1 MYIEFDILVAL
12 FLKPCR
18 WMFVELGYLVRHE
31 SHFQSLSIGIKYI
44 VLECLYTIPHIKCI
58 PEACGFLKWQKT
70 QSCCIFF
77 LNNATMCWTR
87 NGAVEH
93 LSGYSY
99 QLYQWWV
106 FSVDFCRF
114 CVLIRFFHPRHNG
127 QWPPTS
133 KDLLSQM
140 LSIYFP
146 ILILEKEPVFS
157 LLNVQC

>member
-12 FLKPCR
+12 FLKPCK
-18 WMFVELGYLVRHE
+18 WMFVELGYLVPHE

-70 QSCCIFF
+70 RSCCSFF

-99 QLYQWWV
+99 QLYQW
-106 FSVDFCRF
+106 C
-114 CVLIRFFHPRHNG
+114 FFYRSTFVGSACSFGFFIPTTTANDLRLRRIFYPRCY
-127 QWPPTS
+127 PFIF
-133 KDLLSQM
+133 LS
-140 LSIYFP
+140 
-146 ILILEKEPVFS
+146 
-157 LLNVQC
+157 